1 MRWWRVRMIGWKCDV
16 VSRRRES
23 IISMN
28 HVVPRS
34 GLAAWLLVY
43 SLGISA
49 QEAAGRWPDTP
60 LSRTQALAEL
70 QTLNAD
76 LLSHPSATLTLE
88 RWCGAHHLAAEA
100 KVVARRVQGADKP
113 LPEGAR
119 AQLGIGP
126 DQPVRYRR
134 VQLACGDRVLSDA
147 DNWYVPARLTAAMNQ
162 QLDSSDVPFGKVVQ
176 PLHFRRQTLS
186 AELLWSPLPDGWD
199 SGVPLPPSGS
209 IPLDVPPHVLR
220 HRAVLYTQ
228 DNQPFSLVIESY
240 TAAVLTPPL
249 LRVSVSP

>member
-1 MRWWRVRMIGWKCDV
+1 MTPSMMRNGAIVLLTCLCASPV
-16 VSRRRES
+16 VARES
-23 IISMN
+23 APS
-28 HVVPRS
+28 
-34 GLAAWLLVY
+34 
-43 SLGISA
+43 
-49 QEAAGRWPDTP
+49 WPDTP

-88 RWCGAHHLAAEA
+88 HWCGAHHLAAEA
-100 KVVARRVQGADKP
+100 KIVAHRAQGADKP
-113 LPEGAR
+113 LSSDGR
-119 AQLGIGP
+119 TLLGIGP
-126 DQPVRYRR
+126 NEPVRYRR
-134 VQLACGDRVLSDA
+134 VQLACGDVVLSDA

-199 SGVPLPPSGS
+199 SGEALPPSS
-209 IPLDVPPHVLR
+209 DRPLNIPGHVLQ
-220 HRAVLYTQ
+220 HRALLYTQ

-240 TAAVLTPPL
+240 TVNVLQP
-249 LRVSVSP
+249 VHVEH